1 MSESVEGGAL
11 PSRYD
16 LGSVYAA
23 RNSQEIADLYDRW
36 ADDYEESI
44 LAWGYLTPAV
54 TSWFIGRF
62 VEDQTA
68 SVLDAGAG
76 TGLMGDVLAA
86 LGYSDVTAIDISE
99 KMLAHARRKG
109 VYREVRRMELGR
121 DLDLPTGAFAAVVA
135 TGVFAAGHAPPES
148 LDELTRVTR
157 PGGAVIF
164 SVRTDVY
171 EDAFGPRQERLES
184 DGRWERVGET
194 RAFSHL
200 PLEDPELQLQIF
212 AYRVR

>member
-1 MSESVEGGAL
+1 MSESSDRGAL

-16 LGSVYAA
+16 LSSVYAA
-23 RNSQEIADLYDRW
+23 RNSREIADLYDRW

-44 LAWGYLTPAV
+44 LAWGYLTPSV

-62 VEDQTA
+62 LEDRTA

-99 KMLAHARRKG
+99 KMLDHARRKG
-109 VYREVRRMELGR
+109 VYGEVRRMELGR
-121 DLDLPTGAFAAVVA
+121 DLDLPTDAFAAVVA

-164 SVRTDVY
+164 SVRTDIY
-171 EDAFGPRQERLES
+171 EDAFRPKQERLETE
-184 DGRWERVGET
+184 GKWEPVGET
-194 RAFSHL
+194 RPFSHL
-200 PLEDPELQLQIF
+200 PLEDPELRLQVF

>member
-1 MSESVEGGAL
+1 MSEGADRGDL

-16 LGSVYAA
+16 LSSVYAA
-23 RNSQEIADLYDRW
+23 RDSREVAELYDRW

-62 VEDQTA
+62 VEDKT
-68 SVLDAGAG
+68 SPVLDAGAG

-99 KMLAHARRKG
+99 NMLEHARRKG
-109 VYREVRRMELGR
+109 VYGEVRRMELGR
-121 DLDLPTGAFAAVVA
+121 DLDLPTRAFAAVVA

-148 LDELTRVTR
+148 LDELARVTR

-171 EDAFGPRQERLES
+171 EQAFRPKHEGLETE
-184 DGRWERVGET
+184 GKWERVGET
-194 RAFSHL
+194 RPFSHL
-200 PLEDPELQLQIF
+200 PLEDPELQLKVF

>member
-1 MSESVEGGAL
+1 MSESVDRGDL

-16 LGSVYAA
+16 LSSVYAA

-54 TSWFIGRF
+54 TSWFIGCF
-62 VEDQTA
+62 VEDKTA

-99 KMLAHARRKG
+99 KMLAHARGKG

-135 TGVFAAGHAPPES
+135 TGVFAAGHAPSES

-164 SVRTDVY
+164 SVSTDVY
-171 EDAFGPRQERLES
+171 EDAFGPRQERLEAE
-184 DGRWERVGET
+184 GKWERVGET
-194 RAFSHL
+194 RPFSHL
-200 PLEDPELQLQIF
+200 PLEDPELQLQVF

>member
-1 MSESVEGGAL
+1 MSESADRGAL

-16 LGSVYAA
+16 LSSVYAA
-23 RNSQEIADLYDRW
+23 QDSQEVAELYDRW

-62 VEDQTA
+62 VEDAA
-68 SVLDAGAG
+68 SPVLDAGAG
-76 TGLMGDVLAA
+76 TGLIGDVLAA
-86 LGYSDVTAIDISE
+86 LGYSELTAIDLSE
-99 KMLAHARRKG
+99 NMLEHARRKG

-121 DLDLPTGAFAAVVA
+121 DLDLATGAFGAVVA

-171 EDAFGPRQERLES
+171 EDAFGPKQERLEA
-184 DGRWERVGET
+184 DGKWERVGET
-194 RAFSHL
+194 RPFSHL
-200 PLEDPELQLQIF
+200 PLEDPELQLQVF

>member
-1 MSESVEGGAL
+1 MSESVDRGAL

-16 LGSVYAA
+16 LESVYAA
-23 RNSQEIADLYDRW
+23 KDSQEIAALYDRW

-44 LAWGYLTPAV
+44 LGWGYLTPGV

-62 VEDQTA
+62 VEDRTA

-86 LGYSDVTAIDISE
+86 LGYSEVTAIDISE

-109 VYREVRRMELGR
+109 VYKEVRTMELGR
-121 DLDLPTGAFAAVVA
+121 DLDLPTGAFAGVVA

-148 LDELTRVTR
+148 LDELIRVTR
-157 PGGAVIF
+157 PGGVVIF

-171 EDAFGPRQERLES
+171 EDAFGPRQERLEAE
-184 DGRWERVGET
+184 GKWERVGET
-194 RAFSHL
+194 RPFSHL
-200 PLEDPELQLQIF
+200 PLEDPELKLQVF
-212 AYRVR
+212 AYRVL